1 MHQPGVAVIILKIEL
16 FLEIRKNVSSVEEKE
31 PEMTSLKS
39 QLSVAFGISGHSC
52 ADSPEN
58 RS

>member
-1 MHQPGVAVIILKIEL
+1 MAVIILKIEL

-39 QLSVAFGISGHSC
+39 QLSVAFGISGHRC